1 MAADR
6 PLIAITM
13 GEPGGIGGEI
23 SIQAWQ
29 RKRELSSVFFLLD
42 CPKRIQKLAAS
53 ISKRCPVGIISEPD
67 QAAEVFKTALPIIPL
82 SYQINTEPGTSNF
95 SDAKAV
101 LESIDRAV
109 MLAKAKKIDGM
120 VTNPIQKETLYQSG
134 FAYPGHTEYLAEIAG
149 TGRSVMMIASQNLRV
164 VSVTTHLP
172 LRQAIK
178 SLTMEEI
185 LYSARVT
192 KEGLENFFGILNPR
206 LAVSGANPHA
216 GEGGFLG
223 HEENQIIEPAV
234 KILQAEGVNIF
245 GPISADSM
253 FHERARNQYDAAIC
267 MYHDQALIPIKTL
280 DFDASVNTTLGIS
293 IIRTSPDHGTAM
305 DIAGKGN
312 AKADSLIQAIEL
324 AGRMA
329 IEKRKNSQR
338 GKVR

>member
-1 MAADR
+1 MAANR

-23 SIQAWQ
+23 SIQAWE
-29 RKRELSSVFFLLD
+29 RRRELSSVFFLLD

-53 ISKRCPVGIISEPD
+53 ISKRCPVRIISEPD
-67 QAAEVFKTALPIIPL
+67 QAAEVFKTSLPIIPL

-109 MLAKAKKIDGM
+109 MFAKANKIDGM

-134 FAYPGHTEYLAEIAG
+134 FSYPGHTEYLAEIAG

-192 KEGLENFFGILNPR
+192 KEGLENMNPQKLFNYSLQCLETSMNVRILWDVLKLLRGKKGSISVIEEPDFFEDSDL
-206 LAVSGANPHA
+206 LSSFDDLVL
-216 GEGGFLG
+216 F
-223 HEENQIIEPAV
+223 IIELCCFLFP
-234 KILQAEGVNIF
+234 K
-245 GPISADSM
+245 
-253 FHERARNQYDAAIC
+253 
-267 MYHDQALIPIKTL
+267 
-280 DFDASVNTTLGIS
+280 
-293 IIRTSPDHGTAM
+293 
-305 DIAGKGN
+305 
-312 AKADSLIQAIEL
+312 
-324 AGRMA
+324 
-329 IEKRKNSQR
+329 
-338 GKVR
+338 